1 MFTAYLLNKKLFI
14 IILKENSHLN
24 LFDNNTDSRLQ
35 INNKFRV
42 RLLCVSN
49 QYGFVVAAF
58 KNGLEKIY
66 LLKINKYNLN

>member
-1 MFTAYLLNKKLFI
+1 MKNDLF
-14 IILKENSHLN
+14 KENTHLN
-24 LFDNNTDSRLQ
+24 LFENNADSRLQ

-58 KNGLEKIY
+58 KNGY
-66 LLKINKYNLN
+66 LNY